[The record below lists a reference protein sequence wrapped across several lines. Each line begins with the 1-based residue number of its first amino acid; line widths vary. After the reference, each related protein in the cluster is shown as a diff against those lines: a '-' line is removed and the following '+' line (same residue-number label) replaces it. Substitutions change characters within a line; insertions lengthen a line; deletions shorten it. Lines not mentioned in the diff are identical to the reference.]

1 MQNKHIQFAAGRGF
15 TLLELIVAIALM
27 DVIAVSLYA
36 SMHIGF
42 TAKKNTQAA
51 MIPYRTVLPV
61 FEIIRNDLICAMP
74 PTGIL
79 GGAFLGEDATDAAQ
93 KDADVLSFYTD
104 SYQPAAGEIACN
116 IIYVQYGLE
125 EDSRRGGRVLKRKT
139 IKNLLSTK
147 TIIPDEEIIGR
158 NIYGF
163 DVKYYDGYTWL
174 DTWTSSTQDNTL
186 PRGVRITLD
195 LSPESRRAGQTP
207 EETRGTVFTRTYML
221 ASSSLAAEQEAASS
235 SSSARQ

>member
-1 MQNKHIQFAAGRGF
+1 MSKQAF

-51 MIPYRTVLPV
+51 MIPFRSVLPV
-61 FEIIRNDLICAMP
+61 FETIRNDLICAMP

-79 GGAFLGEDATDAAQ
+79 AGTFLGEDANNAAQ

-104 SYQPAAGEIACN
+104 SYQPATDEIACN

-125 EDSRRGGRVLKRKT
+125 EDPQRGGIVLKRKT

-147 TIIPDEEIIGR
+147 TIIPDTEIIGR

-174 DTWTSSTQDNTL
+174 DTWTSSTQNNTL

-195 LSPESRRAGQTP
+195 LSPESRRSGQSP
-207 EETRGTVFTRTYML
+207 DQTRGTLFTRTFML
-221 ASSSLAAEQEAASS
+221 SSSSLAAEQEAASS